1 MLPKPHGGK
10 LIERI
15 ASSREA
21 EEILSKGYRELEI
34 SYERAQ
40 EAVNIA
46 RGLFSPLTGFMSKKE
61 LQSVLDTSR
70 LSNGLPW
77 TIPIVLDISDDERKD
92 LLSEEGVI
100 LTNRGKK
107 VAFLEINS
115 IYTWNKEEFAEKVY
129 RTRDKAHPGVART
142 YGLKEYFLAGDLL
155 LLEGIEEPFPEY
167 NLSPKET
174 RVLFETKGWSKVVGF
189 QTRNV
194 PHIGH
199 EYVQKTALTFVDGLF
214 INPVIG
220 KKKKGDF
227 RDEVIIKAYRALME
241 NYYPKSRV
249 VLSILPMEMRYAGPR
264 EAIHHAIIRKNFGC
278 THFIVGRDHAG
289 VGNYYGPYEAQ
300 EIFYQFPDL
309 GIEPVFFR
317 SFFFC
322 KKCNSVANEKT
333 CPHGEEMRVNFS
345 GTKIR
350 KLLQEGKRPPQDLM
364 RPEVSEAILSFE
376 NPFVE

>member
-10 LIERI
+10 LVERVT
-15 ASSREA
+15 SDREA
-21 EEILSKGYRELEI
+21 EEILSKGYRELEV

-46 RGLFSPLTGFMSKKE
+46 IGLFSPLTGFISKKE
-61 LQSVLDTSR
+61 LQSVLDESR
-70 LSNGLPW
+70 LPNGLPW
-77 TIPIVLDISDDERKD
+77 TIPIVLDISDEERKE

-100 LTNRGKK
+100 LTNKGKK
-107 VAFLEINS
+107 VAFLEISS
-115 IYTWNKEEFAEKVY
+115 IYTWDKEEFAEKVY
-129 RTRDKAHPGVART
+129 RTKDKAHPGVART

-174 RVLFETKGWSKVVGF
+174 RVLFEAKGWSKVVGF

-220 KKKKGDF
+220 KKKRGDF
-227 RDEVIIKAYRALME
+227 RDDVIIKAYMALMQ
-241 NYYPKSRV
+241 NYYPKNRV

-289 VGNYYGPYEAQ
+289 VGSYYGPYEAQ
-300 EIFYQFPDL
+300 EIFQQFPDL

-333 CPHGEEMRVNFS
+333 CPHGEEMHVNFS

-350 KLLQEGKRPPQDLM
+350 KLLQEGQSPPEDLM

>member
-15 ASSREA
+15 ASSKEA
-21 EEILSKGYRELEI
+21 EEIISRGYKELEI

-46 RGLFSPLTGFMSKKE
+46 KGLFSPLTGFMGKKE

-70 LSNGLPW
+70 LSSGLPW
-77 TIPIVLDISDDERKD
+77 TIPIVLDINEKERKE
-92 LLSEEGVI
+92 LISEDGVI

-115 IYTWNKEEFAEKVY
+115 IYTWDKEEFAEKVY
-129 RTRDKAHPGVART
+129 RTKDEAHPGVART
-142 YGLKEYFLAGDLL
+142 YGLKEYFLSGDLL
-155 LLEGIEEPFPEY
+155 LLDGIEEPFPEY

-174 RVLFETKGWSKVVGF
+174 RVLFEAKGWSKVVGF

-227 RDEVIIKAYRALME
+227 RDDVIIKAYRALME
-241 NYYPKSRV
+241 NYYPKNRV

-300 EIFYQFPDL
+300 EIFQQFPDI

-333 CPHGEEMRVNFS
+333 CPHGEEMHVNFS

-350 KLLQEGKRPPQDLM
+350 KLLQEGQRPPEDLM
-364 RPEVSEAILSFE
+364 RPEVAEAILSFE